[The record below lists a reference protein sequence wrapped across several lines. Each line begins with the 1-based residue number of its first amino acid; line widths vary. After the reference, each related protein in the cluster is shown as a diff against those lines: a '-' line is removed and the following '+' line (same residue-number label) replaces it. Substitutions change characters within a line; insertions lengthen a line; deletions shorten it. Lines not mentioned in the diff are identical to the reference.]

1 MKKWVVILG
10 FSVACTSCVTKGKY
24 EQVLSDIKSKEKQQ
38 LKLEKQLIE
47 LKSTNQLLRDSAER
61 IGG

>member
-1 MKKWVVILG
+1 MG

>member
-1 MKKWVVILG
+1 MKKWFGIFGVIFFL
-10 FSVACTSCVTKGKY
+10 SSCVTKGRY

-38 LKLEKQLIE
+38 IKLEKQLNE
-47 LKSTNQLLRDSAER
+47 LKSVNELLRDSAER